1 MKTKILTAAI
11 AASLAVGV
19 GVGASVS
26 VQNENSE
33 IKIET
38 QNVELFTLTNYWYSG
53 SGFNEIKTT
62 LEFWVYAE
70 TENEKDDG
78 RINVIY
84 THQLENDNDF
94 TEKMAGWGGLKL
106 TETSMKNKSTS
117 FSGQYMSGRAKEF
130 YNLDAGDYV
139 FNVENYKT
147 DPRTTET
154 QTQIIIEVPSAT
166 EPIIEPEPEPE
177 NPGIPWYPIIP
188 ADPIP
193 TEPDPIVEP
202 IEPIEPIEPVE
213 PIDEIEINGAAIWT
227 ATSASLL
234 TLYLFGIGIF
244 WVVNKLKINPGRR

>member
-1 MKTKILTAAI
+1 MKTKILAGL
-11 AASLAVGV
+11 LAVGV
-19 GVGASVS
+19 LAGVGASVS
-26 VQNENSE
+26 IQNENSE

-38 QNVELFTLTNYWYSG
+38 QNVELFTLTNYWSSG

-62 LEFWVYAE
+62 LEFWVYGE
-70 TENEKDDG
+70 SENDKNDG

-84 THQLENDNDF
+84 THELENDNDF
-94 TEKMAGWGGLKL
+94 TEKMEGWGGLKL

-117 FSGQYMSGRAKEF
+117 FSGQYMSGRKKEF
-130 YNLDAGDYV
+130 DNLDSGEYV

-147 DPRTTET
+147 DPRTTNS

-177 NPGIPWYPIIP
+177 NPGIPLYPIVP

-193 TEPDPIVEP
+193 TEPEP
-202 IEPIEPIEPVE
+202 FE
-213 PIDEIEINGAAIWT
+213 PIDEGEINGAAIWT